1 MFEQH
6 IRNWVLNNDER
17 WARYPNVKLT
27 TLGGIDRYC
36 LRVPAG
42 HFVTRVMENDLM
54 GAMGHADGENK
65 KAIVEICK
73 YVYNEIPPGVSHG
86 SVEAVRDWFK
96 SGPIMR

>member
-1 MFEQH
+1 
-6 IRNWVLNNDER
+6 
-17 WARYPNVKLT
+17 
-27 TLGGIDRYC
+27 
-36 LRVPAG
+36 
-42 HFVTRVMENDLM
+42 MENDLM

-96 SGPIMR
+96 SGPIIR